1 MKALIK
7 KRGNERG
14 RYYQG
19 RSLNEIVRKFLQG
32 KPNLWFIKL
41 DEYHTRYEIFT
52 VELKTERWI
61 FYVIPKNKIIN

>member
-7 KRGNERG
+7 KRGNEKG

-19 RSLNEIVRKFLQG
+19 RTLKEIIKKFMKS

-41 DEYHTRYEIFT
+41 ENYSNRYEIFT
-52 VELKTERWI
+52 VDIKTDRWI
-61 FYVIPKNKIIN
+61 FYVIPKDKIIK